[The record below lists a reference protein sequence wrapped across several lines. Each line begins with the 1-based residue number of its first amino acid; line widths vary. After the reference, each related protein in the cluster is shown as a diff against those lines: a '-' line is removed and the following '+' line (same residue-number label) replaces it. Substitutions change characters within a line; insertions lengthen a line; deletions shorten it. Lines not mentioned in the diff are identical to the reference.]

1 MSRRSEIDEET
12 SREIKEYIDSLSEE
26 EFKKLLKFAEKI
38 QLENDGGVKR

>member
-26 EFKKLLKFAEKI
+26 EFKKLLKLAEKI
-38 QLENDGGVKR
+38 QLENDGGGKR

>member
-26 EFKKLLKFAEKI
+26 EFKKLLKLAEKI